1 MNTTEE
7 FPTTTPFKLSTPDGD
22 ADVWIITGAN
32 EDWLLE
38 QARNGDDEALCAL
51 CTSVDEGREYF
62 MKDKSDRCSGCG
74 TEFTPDNEPAIII
87 VVHFL
92 DALDANG
99 GDLVKLNALC
109 DKCADG
115 NGQDLVRRELVKMGV
130 LPERIL
136 Q

>member
-1 MNTTEE
+1 MAMRTSG
-7 FPTTTPFKLSTPDGD
+7 LSRGQ
-22 ADVWIITGAN
+22 IKIT
-32 EDWLLE
+32 LE

-51 CTSVDEGREYF
+51 CTSFDEGREYF

-99 GDLVKLNALC
+99 GDPSSSMPFVTSA
-109 DKCADG
+109 
-115 NGQDLVRRELVKMGV
+115 QMEMVRTSSVANW
-130 LPERIL
+130 
-136 Q
+136 